1 MNSFGWGFLGRVQS
15 EAEISV
21 RNLKNQQRA
30 LVLKRVCALS
40 TARNYVTFLVWK
52 VWLLL
57 FHTLQDTEQKSD
69 PKKLSYIIMLN
80 FIRKPLKN
88 YWGCQKGLAETL
100 KLSAYCPLF
109 HPYSWPFLWR
119 WISCTNKIT
128 FDCNSWI
135 SQSSEKKL
143 DDYTEWVATDINIG
157 EQTRKTSFN

>member
-1 MNSFGWGFLGRVQS
+1 VCIS
-15 EAEISV
+15 ESYSWVYIMIFSPLLPFCIKDKKSSDSAAASY
-21 RNLKNQQRA
+21 QR
-30 LVLKRVCALS
+30 S
-40 TARNYVTFLVWK
+40 TEKYIHLFWL
-52 VWLLL
+52 WLLL

-143 DDYTEWVATDINIG
+143 ADYTEWVATDINIG